1 MCEYLLQFFG
11 IIDEVCGPITPPS
24 GKYSDQ
30 KKKDKI
36 FTTKTLPNS
45 VIISY

>member
-1 MCEYLLQFFG
+1 MFEDLLQIFG
-11 IIDEVCGPITPPS
+11 IIDEACDPITPPS